1 VSLSTSISSWNF
13 PQLLLRWSDSS
24 DSVSREEFVDV
35 LSRQLSKIVV
45 RSVSA
50 VAENTPVFL
59 AGTQYAA
66 NGIARSCRKDA
77 SSFVL
82 VILID
87 KESNI
92 QSGSGRDPGVLAV
105 DDFLTEEEEAE
116 ILQNLDVELPSR
128 AGN

>member
-1 VSLSTSISSWNF
+1 
-13 PQLLLRWSDSS
+13 
-24 DSVSREEFVDV
+24 
-35 LSRQLSKIVV
+35 
-45 RSVSA
+45 
-50 VAENTPVFL
+50 
-59 AGTQYAA
+59 
-66 NGIARSCRKDA
+66 
-77 SSFVL
+77 